1 MIRRSP
7 RPESNWTV
15 IRNEVIAD
23 GRISFKATGIL
34 IYILSKPDNW
44 RTSTAQ
50 LATVKKEGLDAVR
63 TALTELTIAGYVRTR
78 RYQDER
84 GRWQYETE
92 VFDVARPVEKPV
104 GTVGNV
110 KAPRRDNP
118 HGENAD
124 VLTKTQRT
132 KTKTGLASN
141 QKERLHLCGNCSG
154 QGKVIEDNYIVT
166 CSTCHGDG
174 IG

>member
-92 VFDVARPVEKPV
+92 VFDVARPVENPV
-104 GTVGNV
+104 GTVDSCPPPHQE
-110 KAPRRDNP
+110 KP
-118 HGENAD
+118 HGENAP
-124 VLTKTQRT
+124 VLVKTQRT
-132 KTKTGLASN
+132 KTQRKLASN
-141 QKERLHLCGNCSG
+141 QIQRIRLCGNCSG
-154 QGKVIEDNYIVT
+154 QGKVIEDSYIVT
-166 CSTCHGDG
+166 CSTCNGDG